1 MNSWQLIFLQSRAN
15 HGAYD
20 GDKLPAQIW
29 DWPRGT
35 WFQKRRR
42 YLRETQSQIPQ
53 RIDQNETQKTKTRSV
68 VFTRLKYKSYPNQ
81 SSTDN

>member
-29 DWPRGT
+29 DWPQGT

-42 YLRETQSQIPQ
+42 YLQETQ
-53 RIDQNETQKTKTRSV
+53 RIDQNETKTRSV
-68 VFTRLKYKSYPNQ
+68 VSTRLKYKTYPNE
-81 SSTDN
+81 SSTHN